1 MGLLDSFASDG
12 TVEMKYKEFYT
23 LMKEAAKAEIM
34 MNAVKCNVPHEYIR
48 ESMTGKQEEHME
60 IATGELVTADEYE
73 ITLSAARSLFAEFD
87 EAGAAVA
94 ADSLRRLIE
103 AAEKERMDAI
113 ILENDRRLKEKEE
126 PEPQEEPE
134 KQSGEEPKGERGK

>member
-1 MGLLDSFASDG
+1 MGLLDGFTSDG

-48 ESMTGKQEEHME
+48 ESMTGKQEEHMK
-60 IATGELVTADEYE
+60 IVTREFVPVNEYKT
-73 ITLSAARSLFAEFD
+73 TLSAARSLLAEFD

-94 ADSLRRLIE
+94 ADLLRRLID

-134 KQSGEEPKGERGK
+134 KQSGEGPKGEEGK

>member
-1 MGLLDSFASDG
+1 MGLLDSFTSNG
-12 TVEMKYKEFYT
+12 MVEMKRTEFYA

-48 ESMTGKQEEHME
+48 EAMTGKQEEHME
-60 IATGELVTADEYE
+60 IATGELVTADEYG
-73 ITLSAARSLFAEFD
+73 ITLSAARSILAEFD
-87 EAGAAVA
+87 AAGTAFA
-94 ADSLRRLIE
+94 ADSLRRLIDT
-103 AAEKERMDAI
+103 AEKERQDAI

-126 PEPQEEPE
+126 TEPQEEPG

>member
-1 MGLLDSFASDG
+1 MGLLDGFTSDG

-73 ITLSAARSLFAEFD
+73 TTLSAARSLLA
-87 EAGAAVA
+87 
-94 ADSLRRLIE
+94 
-103 AAEKERMDAI
+103 
-113 ILENDRRLKEKEE
+113 
-126 PEPQEEPE
+126 
-134 KQSGEEPKGERGK
+134 

>member
-1 MGLLDSFASDG
+1 MGLLDGFTSDG

-60 IATGELVTADEYE
+60 IATGGIGY
-73 ITLSAARSLFAEFD
+73 
-87 EAGAAVA
+87 G
-94 ADSLRRLIE
+94 
-103 AAEKERMDAI
+103 
-113 ILENDRRLKEKEE
+113 
-126 PEPQEEPE
+126 
-134 KQSGEEPKGERGK
+134 G

>member
-1 MGLLDSFASDG
+1 MGLLDGFTSDG

-48 ESMTGKQEEHME
+48 ESMTGKQEEHMK
-60 IATGELVTADEYE
+60 IVTREFVPVNEYKT
-73 ITLSAARSLFAEFD
+73 TLSAARSLLAEFD

-94 ADSLRRLIE
+94 ADLLRRLID

-126 PEPQEEPE
+126 PEPQEETE
-134 KQSGEEPKGERGK
+134 KQSGEGPKGEEGK